1 MIEIF
6 TWTAMVT
13 IVAGTM
19 PDWQAFEPLTLPRWD
34 LLDWK
39 AQDDALRLL
48 EEHDI
53 DFTNH
58 SMAVYAMEYHAE
70 SQSATASDQSIGTT
84 TSRASAITSV
94 RRTSITQN
102 VY

>member
-1 MIEIF
+1 
-6 TWTAMVT
+6 MVT

-19 PDWQAFEPLTLPRWD
+19 PQWQAFEPLTLPRWD

-53 DFTNH
+53 DFSIIAWPCTPWSIMQNK
-58 SMAVYAMEYHAE
+58 SK
-70 SQSATASDQSIGTT
+70 ATSDKSIGTT
-84 TSRASAITSV
+84 TSRASAIINI
-94 RRTSITQN
+94 RGKSITQDA
-102 VY
+102 YKKTCERW